1 MMLRMVL
8 ECHAIRS
15 IFQAINK
22 RDSIM
27 KEAFDFLSK
36 HKDVAFATVEQNKPK
51 IRVFQIMNRKG
62 IPCIL
67 LLLRT
72 KKYITS

>member
-22 RDSIM
+22 RDSII

-36 HKDVAFATVEQNKPK
+36 HKDVALPLWSRINLKLECFK
-51 IRVFQIMNRKG
+51 
-62 IPCIL
+62 L
-67 LLLRT
+67 
-72 KKYITS
+72 